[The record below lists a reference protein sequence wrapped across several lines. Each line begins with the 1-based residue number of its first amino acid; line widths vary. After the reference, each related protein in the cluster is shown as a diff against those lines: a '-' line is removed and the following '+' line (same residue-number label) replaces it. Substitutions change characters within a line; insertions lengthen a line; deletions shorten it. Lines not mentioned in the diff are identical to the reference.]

1 MNLEELES
9 QVSAMLDG
17 ELPAP
22 ECELLSRRLARDPAL
37 RARWSRYAQIGA
49 AMRSEPVAGASAG
62 FAARVS
68 ESIARPTVAQRT
80 QTAWK
85 AVLGSAM
92 VAGIAGIAVLVLR
105 ADIGASA
112 PGAELQP
119 VVLASQRV
127 AAPAQNGV
135 QNVVQTADQSVI
147 QRAPMGGR
155 VTFGTEPASYVVPPI
170 PGKGSVVALP
180 AQLANYVLAHSEY
193 SSPLTRSGLL
203 SSVVSDEEFAAEVAA
218 QQQQAEAAEGHAG
231 P

>member
-68 ESIARPTVAQRT
+68 EAIAKPTVAQRT

-85 AVLGSAM
+85 AVLGSTM

-105 ADIGASA
+105 ADIGAST
-112 PGAELQP
+112 PGAEAQP
-119 VVLASQRV
+119 AVVAS
-127 AAPAQNGV
+127 
-135 QNVVQTADQSVI
+135 QNVVQPAAAPQMANTAASARTEI
-147 QRAPMGGR
+147 IGSRPAR
-155 VTFGTEPASYVVPPI
+155 FGTEPASYVVPPV

-203 SSVVSDEEFAAEVAA
+203 SSVVSNEEFAAEVAA